1 MKVVYNIQYMKE
13 IITDIAF
20 NKIIS
25 IFKDIFSR
33 EKEKKE
39 IKNIIIQQLKSRFS
53 NADYTAISND
63 ILDKISKLQ
72 IDNGSISLEIIRNTI
87 YPMLSHYFPDTR
99 DKDIVDLILK
109 PILFYIDKNI
119 ASFLYLE
126 DKITDISNEIKKI
139 INKLNEEKTEELS
152 TIDDFNGT
160 LKNKSKF
167 TNYNLDFFYFED
179 RELTRIINDL
189 YNERAGILAI
199 EYRCREEAYYRVL
212 ATLGKSSFRDKVRLI
227 EDKNQYNPLD
237 FDRDKIYVIDPK
249 ADVQD
254 LHNSYRFIV
263 FIGSEYIVDPSN
275 CYKHYQLPPMSRNRL
290 REHLQNLQGK
300 KIDAENIMEQ
310 TQGEFYALI
319 EKLQLKVSNNFWGSS
334 PVGKIDE
341 SINMFMLLGGWESD
355 DSDFISNLL
364 KTSNLDSLEVNINRL
379 KSVKNYSN
387 NPLIVKNY
395 YFAYGNKRN
404 SVVSL
409 DLLWIAR
416 KNKLFQNDV
425 KIFLNWLDVI
435 FSTDEKI
442 SIYFKQNI
450 LKTCIHL
457 CLLNR
462 FRIEIEKKV
471 FGLLNKYPQN
481 FSRCY
486 SLVAEINP
494 EKYIDINDSENEEY
508 INGLEVILCDES
520 FAVEALNLLVD
531 LWISN
536 KSINTFH
543 VLEKALTAWYNVSA
557 LSFKNIKSVL
567 DSKGKGLVWNLIH
580 KFFPKLSGG
589 VISSMHTYEIRPIYS
604 HENREY
610 IELYRYYIE
619 YCLDIDF
626 SFEYVSILL
635 NDTDFL
641 IFDLKCA
648 ESNFIPKIKDFIS
661 SSTSDSEKYKIEYLL
676 RSNIYKT
683 HSSSLSQ
690 YYKILNNLFKEVIN
704 SIDYDNT
711 NYKFLYLFSFD
722 MYRFPDIGRIA
733 FEDNKK
739 YIEKIERNIKDN
751 NLEIQNIEDICL
763 LIETEV
769 ADDRIKDNSY
779 KSIGCILFKYYKL
792 DIDTV
797 IDRFS
802 QYKKLLEGY
811 TYEYCSNGI
820 NTEKLDFLLAK
831 LKEHGLYETITD
843 ILEYNFDGNSLERIR
858 DYEEN
863 IKKAFWNNYLVRDSD
878 VTKYGLDD
886 AIESYIK
893 YYDYEKQYVPKLLF
907 MTLRNYSD
915 YFTSKEVFVILEK
928 VSLNS
933 KGEFFSW
940 YSFLNNVFEKVNNDF
955 WGKEEFY
962 PRLICIEYTFIGI
975 ENLYEESFFFKRWF
989 NESPKIYLSILN
1001 KLYKHEN
1008 HQELETGL
1016 FLDKLSNS
1024 DLFSLD
1030 YHSHFKFGL
1039 NDEGIFCQKKG
1050 KSWLCKLYEGLKNQN
1065 QISLYYH
1072 VVGMLFANIFYEYI
1086 QGKDLNED
1094 ACVVFEK
1101 ILKEEDKDGKAESSF
1116 NSALFNLRG
1125 AHFVSATNSYELA
1138 EKFSKLSSF
1147 TQLNYP
1153 HLSECFNSFYKM
1165 YIQEANGLDEMEV
1178 NDVNLW

>member
-1 MKVVYNIQYMKE
+1 MTEKLVNCAIPLLKKVL
-13 IITDIAF
+13 
-20 NKIIS
+20 
-25 IFKDIFSR
+25 SR
-33 EKEKKE
+33 VKEKKE
-39 IKNIIIQQLKSRFS
+39 IKNIIIKQLESRFS
-53 NADYTAISND
+53 DADYTVIAND
-63 ILDKISKLQ
+63 ILDKISELQ
-72 IDNGSISLEIIRNTI
+72 IDNGNITLDIIRNAI
-87 YPMLSHYFPDTR
+87 YPILKKHVPDIQ
-99 DKDIVDLILK
+99 DNDIVDFDIVDLILD
-109 PILFYIDKNI
+109 PILFYIDENI

-152 TIDDFNGT
+152 TIDDFNET
-160 LKNKSKF
+160 LKSKSKF
-167 TNYNLDFFYFED
+167 THYNLDFFYFED
-179 RELTRIINDL
+179 RELTRITNDF

-212 ATLGKSSFRDKVRLI
+212 ATLGKSSFSDKVRLI

-237 FDRDKIYVIDPK
+237 FNGDEIYVIDPK

-254 LHNSYRFIV
+254 LHNGYHFIV

-275 CYKHYQLPPMSRNRL
+275 CYKHYQLPPMSRNKL
-290 REHLQNLQGK
+290 REHLQNLQDK
-300 KIDAENIMEQ
+300 KIDVENIMEQ

-319 EKLQLKVSNNFWGSS
+319 EKLQLKVSNNFWGSCHDS
-334 PVGKIDE
+334 KINKA
-341 SINMFMLLGGWESD
+341 INIFMLLGGWENND
-355 DSDFISNLL
+355 YGFISSLL
-364 KTSNLDSLEVNINRL
+364 ETFDLGSLEENLERLQDVNI
-379 KSVKNYSN
+379 YSS

-409 DLLWIAR
+409 DLLWNSR
-416 KNKLFQNDV
+416 KYKLSRKDV
-425 KIFLNWLDVI
+425 GMFSNWLEKI
-435 FSTDEKI
+435 FSTGESI
-442 SIYFKQNI
+442 SVYFKQNI

-457 CLLNR
+457 CLLNNKKYR
-462 FRIEIEKKV
+462 PEIEKKV
-471 FGLLNKYPQN
+471 FDLLNKYPQN

-494 EKYIDINDSENEEY
+494 EKYIGVNDSENEEY
-508 INGLEVILCDES
+508 INGLEVILCDEA
-520 FAVEALNLLVD
+520 FAVEALNLLVN
-531 LWISN
+531 LWIKN

-557 LSFKNIKSVL
+557 LSFENIKSVL
-567 DSKGKGLVWNLIH
+567 DSKGKGLVWDLIY

-589 VISSMHTYEIRPIYS
+589 VVSSMHTYEIRPIYS

-610 IELYRYYIE
+610 IELYRYYIK

-635 NDTDFL
+635 KNTYFL
-641 IFDLKCA
+641 IFDLKYA
-648 ESNFIPKIKDFIS
+648 ESIFFPKLKSFIFS
-661 SSTSDSEKYKIEYLL
+661 LTSDSEKYKIEYLL
-676 RSNIYKT
+676 RLNT
-683 HSSSLSQ
+683 FEMHSPSLKQ
-690 YYKILNNLFKEVIN
+690 YYDKLNDLFIEVID

-722 MYRFPDIGRIA
+722 MYRFPDIGRSV

-769 ADDRIKDNSY
+769 ADDRIKDSSY
-779 KSIGCILFKYYKL
+779 KSIGCILFKYYKR

-811 TYEYCSNGI
+811 VYEYCSHGI
-820 NTEKLDFLLAK
+820 TIEELDSLLGK

-863 IKKAFWNNYLVRDSD
+863 IKKAFWNNYLVRESD
-878 VTKYGLDD
+878 VAKYGLDD

-893 YYDYEKQYVPKLLF
+893 YYDYEKQYDPKLLF
-907 MTLRNYSD
+907 STLRDYSD
-915 YFTSKEVFVILEK
+915 YFTSENLFVILEK
-928 VSLNS
+928 ISLNN
-933 KGEFFSW
+933 KGHFFSW
-940 YSFLNNVFEKVNNDF
+940 YSFLNNVFEKVNNEF

-1008 HQELETGL
+1008 DQELKTGL

-1039 NDEGIFCQKKG
+1039 NDEGIFCQEKG
-1050 KSWLCKLYEGLKNQN
+1050 RSWLCKLYEGLKNQN
-1065 QISLYYH
+1065 QIGLYYH

-1101 ILKEEDKDGKAESSF
+1101 ILKEEDKEGNAESSF

-1125 AHFVSATNSYELA
+1125 AHFVSSTNSYELA
-1138 EKFSKLSSF
+1138 EKFKKLLSSF
-1147 TQLNYP
+1147 TKFKYP
-1153 HLSECFNSFYKM
+1153 HLNKCLDHFYQM
-1165 YIQEANGLDEMEV
+1165 YTQEANELDEMEV
-1178 NDVNLW
+1178 NSINL